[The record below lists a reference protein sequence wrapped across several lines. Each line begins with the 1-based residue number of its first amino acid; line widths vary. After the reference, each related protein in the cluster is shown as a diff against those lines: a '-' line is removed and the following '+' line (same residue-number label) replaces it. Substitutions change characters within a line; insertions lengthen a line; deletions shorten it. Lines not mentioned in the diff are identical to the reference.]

1 MVMTAGCYEKRGDK
15 SISCLLNI
23 GPVPPPQL
31 SLVNRN
37 DGENRGGFRILC
49 IEEYYLLLHN
59 YR

>member
-1 MVMTAGCYEKRGDK
+1 MKESACGNDGWLLRKKRGGK
-15 SISCLLNI
+15 SISCLINI

-49 IEEYYLLLHN
+49 I
-59 YR
+59 